1 MDVPIKFESG
11 EVPHILDNL
20 GSHANCGR
28 RISSRFNQVIKKNP
42 HYMKI
47 YETVTR

>member
-28 RISSRFNQVIKKNP
+28 RLSSRFNQVIKKKP
-42 HYMKI
+42 AL
-47 YETVTR
+47 YENL